1 MANLYEIADY
11 CDYRTRNAD
20 IPDFPG
26 AFNGLQVENDEE
38 IRKIG
43 ASVDAGLYPFE
54 LAVEEDVNLLLTHHG
69 LFWNRIH
76 PLTGINYQKVQAL
89 MENQIALYSSHL
101 PLDCHPHIGN
111 NALLARYLELEKED
125 TFLPYEGVDIGLV
138 AEGIP
143 RDELHERLMETFEGK
158 ITALEFGSDEPES
171 IGILTGSG
179 SSAVSKLREK
189 GIDTLITG
197 ELRQNHFN
205 QAQEE
210 GLNLYLCGHY
220 ATEIFGV
227 AALAEELSQK
237 FDVPCVFLDTGC
249 NL

>member
-1 MANLYEIADY
+1 MANLFDIADY
-11 CDYRTRNAD
+11 CDFRTHKSE

-26 AFNGLQVENDEE
+26 AFNGLQVECEKD

-43 ASVDAGLYPFE
+43 VTVDAGLYPFE
-54 LAVEEDVNLLLTHHG
+54 LAVEEEIDLLLCHHG

-76 PLTGINYQKVQAL
+76 PITGLNYQKLQL
-89 MENQIALYSSHL
+89 LIENQVALYSSHL
-101 PLDCHPHIGN
+101 PLDCHPQIGN
-111 NALLARYLELEKED
+111 NALLARYLDLDKER
-125 TFLPYEGVDIGLV
+125 TFLPYEGVDIGFV

-143 RDELHERLMETFEGK
+143 RDELVERLMETFDGK
-158 ITALEFGSDEPES
+158 VTAIEFGTDEPES

-179 SSAVSKLREK
+179 SSAVSKMRDE

-220 ATEIFGV
+220 ATEIFGI
-227 AALAEELSQK
+227 AALAEEISKK
-237 FDVPCVFLDTGC
+237 FDIPTTFLETGC

>member
-1 MANLYEIADY
+1 MANLFEITDF
-11 CDYRTRNAD
+11 CDFRTHKSE

-26 AFNGLQVENDEE
+26 AFNGLQVECEKE
-38 IRKIG
+38 IQKIG
-43 ASVDAGLYPFE
+43 VSVDAGLYPFE
-54 LAVEEDVNLLLTHHG
+54 LAVEEEIDLLLCHHG

-76 PLTGINYQKVQAL
+76 PVTGMNYQKLQL
-89 MENQIALYSSHL
+89 LIENQVALYSSHL

-143 RDELHERLMETFEGK
+143 RDELAERLMDTFDGK
-158 ITALEFGSDEPES
+158 VTAIEFGTDEPES

-179 SSAVSKLREK
+179 NSAINKLRDQ

-197 ELRQNHFN
+197 ELRQNYFN

-227 AALAEELSQK
+227 AALAEEVSQK
-237 FDVPCVFLDTGC
+237 FDIPSVFLETGC

>member
-1 MANLYEIADY
+1 MANLHEITDY
-11 CDYRTRNAD
+11 CDYRTRKSM

-43 ASVDAGLYPFE
+43 ASVDAGLYPFQ
-54 LAVEEDVNLLLTHHG
+54 LAVQEEVNLMITHHG

-76 PLTGINYQKVQAL
+76 PITGLNYQKVQTL

-101 PLDCHPHIGN
+101 PLDCHPYIGN
-111 NALLARYLELEKED
+111 NALLARYLELDQEG
-125 TFLPYEGVDIGLV
+125 TFLPYEGVDIGLI

-143 RDELHERLMETFEGK
+143 RDELYERLMETFNGK

-179 SSAVSKLREK
+179 SSAVGKLRDR

-227 AALAEELSQK
+227 AALAEELSEK
-237 FDVPCVFLDTGC
+237 FDVPCVFLDSGC
-249 NL
+249 SL